1 MSGKSVK
8 LGCRGR
14 SRAAGLLGA
23 QSKNPREVER
33 RTEGKGSGLDS
44 GFADLEDN
52 LPPPRHLSIFLAFPS
67 VTWGTMCCKC

>member
-23 QSKNPREVER
+23 QSKNPREVEG

-52 LPPPRHLSIFLAFPS
+52 PPPPPPPPLYLPGFSICDMGDDVL
-67 VTWGTMCCKC
+67 

>member
-33 RTEGKGSGLDS
+33 TEGKGSELNS

-52 LPPPRHLSIFLAFPS
+52 APHPTPATSLSSWLLHL
-67 VTWGTMCCKC
+67 